1 MTAAAIVIGAA
12 VAIGALTGWLVA
24 TISRR
29 RRDAEADRAAREA
42 THGEFTGSL
51 LIEPQG
57 EEVAAGRGG
66 VRMTPRGI
74 DWMIPGG
81 FKTGR
86 GSVPWRQVESFARRG
101 IAVRVGVSEAYGRTR
116 IQYRGL
122 GAPRMEGIARRYLPE
137 PPWQRHARAPEGDA
151 CDALWSRRG

>member
-1 MTAAAIVIGAA
+1 MT
-12 VAIGALTGWLVA
+12 LVVWVLVVLASVGLYLA
-24 TISRR
+24 TMIPLVTRR
-29 RRDAEADRAAREA
+29 RRNDEADRAAQEA

-51 LIEPQG
+51 VIEPQG
-57 EEVAAGRGG
+57 EGASAGRGG
-66 VRMTPRGI
+66 VRMTPRGL

-86 GSVPWRQVESFARRG
+86 GSVPWTQVESFSRRG
-101 IAVRVGVSEAYGRTR
+101 IAVRVGVSEAYGRTT

-137 PPWQRHARAPEGDA
+137 PAWGLRTHDREGNRY
-151 CDALWSRRG
+151 DALWSRRG